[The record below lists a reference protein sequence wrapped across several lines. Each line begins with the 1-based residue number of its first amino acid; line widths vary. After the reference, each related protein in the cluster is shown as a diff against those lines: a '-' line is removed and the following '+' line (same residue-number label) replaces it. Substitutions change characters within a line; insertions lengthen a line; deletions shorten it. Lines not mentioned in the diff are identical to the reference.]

1 MYIDHDSSTHSYRLQ
16 DSQITRSHPPSCD
29 ETITYNS
36 CFERRA
42 CAVIIEILNVGPQG
56 IKCGWPQ
63 GLRPPQVWRSTQYLD
78 SYCMTKY
85 GKSAKIWGLFALL
98 DFNGD

>member
-1 MYIDHDSSTHSYRLQ
+1 MYIDHDSSTYSYGLQ
-16 DSQITRSHPPSCD
+16 DSQIIRSHPPSCD

-63 GLRPPQVWRSTQYLD
+63 GLRPPQVRCGIQCLVD
-78 SYCMTKY
+78 YCIAVY
-85 GKSAKIWGLFALL
+85 G
-98 DFNGD
+98 NGSQDVG